1 MYFILS
7 KILLFL
13 LLPLYW
19 IIALLVIALI
29 SKNPKRKKKFLLAAI
44 IVCYLFTTPFFLK
57 AFEKAWDI
65 EPYPANDSKK
75 YSCVIVLGGFSSSGK
90 FAGGYF
96 NSSADRFIQGVKL
109 METKQASHILISGG
123 NCSLLPGGFRE
134 ADWVKTQLTQFNI
147 PDSLILIENNS
158 KNTIENA
165 RFSKTLLE
173 KSHLPPPYLLVTSAF
188 HMRRS
193 LMIFKKA
200 GINVVPYPSNYLGS
214 EVNFAPNNFLPEAN
228 TLSNWEYY
236 TKEVVGYVVNYF
248 KK

>member
-7 KILLFL
+7 KILLFI

-19 IIALLVIALI
+19 IIALLAMAVI
-29 SKNPKRKKKFLLAAI
+29 SKNPKTKKNFLLSAI

-65 EPYPANDSKK
+65 EPYPVNDSKK
-75 YSCVIVLGGFSSSGK
+75 YSCVIVLGGFSSGGK
-90 FAGGYF
+90 MAGAYF
-96 NSSADRFIQGVKL
+96 NSLADRFIQGVKL
-109 METKQASHILISGG
+109 METKQASHILMSGG
-123 NCSLLPGGFRE
+123 NGSLTPGEFRE
-134 ADWVKTQLTQFNI
+134 AAWVKTQLIKFNI
-147 PDSLILIENNS
+147 PDSLILVENNS

-165 RFSKTLLE
+165 QFSKILLE

-200 GINVVPYPSNYLGS
+200 GINVVPYPCNYLGS
-214 EVNFAPNNFLPEAN
+214 EVNFALNNFLPEAN
-228 TLSNWEYY
+228 TLSNWEFY
-236 TKEVVGYVVNYF
+236 TKEVVGYIVNYF